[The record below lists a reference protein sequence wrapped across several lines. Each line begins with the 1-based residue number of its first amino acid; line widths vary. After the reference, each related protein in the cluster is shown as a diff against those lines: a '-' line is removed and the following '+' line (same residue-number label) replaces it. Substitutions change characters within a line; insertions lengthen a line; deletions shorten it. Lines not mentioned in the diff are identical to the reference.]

1 MPDVR
6 EEFKNSTK
14 IAGFPGNQGQDLQ
27 ADRLKEVTS
36 HLLRKLQT
44 SMDGEII
51 LGWFLSSAA
60 TILGAMNCKLTTKDD
75 EFSTSEVDKARH
87 KANYNLRVEN
97 QALGTIE
104 FSRNQWFSDEDLQTL
119 EILLRYLVYPLKNAL
134 DYQHALDAALSDP
147 LTGASNRRA
156 FDYQIQ
162 REVAIANRY
171 QSPLSLAVFDID
183 FFKKVN
189 DQYGHAAGDLVL
201 KSMVDTVKNNCRD
214 TDSLFRLGGEEF
226 ALILTKTDPQGAFA
240 IADRIRSAV
249 AGTPICFD
257 QQQIAVTISIGISTH
272 IVGESKS
279 SFTERADKAMYAA
292 KTSGRNKT
300 LLADAKV
307 RKLDTENV
315 SDLHPRLEG
324 PLERG
329 AARHGG
335 TSSNKLSGTK

>member
-6 EEFKNSTK
+6 EELKNSTK
-14 IAGFPGNQGQDLQ
+14 IASFPGNQGQDLQ
-27 ADRLKEVTS
+27 ADRVKEVTS

-44 SMDGEII
+44 SMDAGII
-51 LGWFLSSAA
+51 LGWFLSSAT

-75 EFSTSEVDKARH
+75 EFSSSEVDKARH

-104 FSRNQWFSDEDLQTL
+104 FSRNQWFSDEDLQIL

-134 DYQHALDAALSDP
+134 DYQHALDAAMSDA

-171 QSPLSLAVFDID
+171 QSPLSLAIFDID

-189 DQYGHAAGDLVL
+189 DQFGHAVGDLVL

-249 AGTPICFD
+249 AGTAICLD
-257 QQQIAVTISIGISTH
+257 QRQIAVTISIGISTH
-272 IVGESKS
+272 IAGESKF
-279 SFTERADKAMYAA
+279 SFTERADRAMYAA

-300 LLADAKV
+300 LLADAK
-307 RKLDTENV
+307 LPACGTEKV
-315 SDLHPRLEG
+315 SDLHPRLST
-324 PLERG
+324 PASG
-329 AARHGG
+329 AAGQGG
-335 TSSNKLSGTK
+335 TTSNKLSGIN